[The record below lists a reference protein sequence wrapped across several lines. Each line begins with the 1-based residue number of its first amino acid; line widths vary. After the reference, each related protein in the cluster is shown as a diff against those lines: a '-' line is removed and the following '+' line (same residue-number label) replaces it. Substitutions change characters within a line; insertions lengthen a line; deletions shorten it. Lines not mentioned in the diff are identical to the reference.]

1 MTSIDHRAV
10 PADQTSRER
19 LRTRGLDYR
28 VVDQD
33 DEARAIPFQRA
44 VHRGFLGGEPTLE
57 SLTHD
62 RKTLARRRTVGVFED
77 GASDD
82 ARPIGTVDAWVTP
95 MTIPGG
101 EIDMWAI
108 SGVTVAATHR
118 RRGVARA
125 LLEGELR
132 AAASAGVPLAGL
144 TVSEATIYARY
155 GFGAALPAVRYTVDT
170 RRAGWGGHAPAG
182 RLEYR
187 EREEL
192 VQDLADVHERDRA
205 TRSGRIPG
213 WPERWEGFAG
223 VSPDVTDRE
232 KVRGV
237 RYLDEEGDIRGVIVY
252 SLEDTGGSFRFSLR
266 VRALFAETVDARAAL
281 WRFALQ
287 HDLVDEVTADLQTT
301 DDPLPWLVADQRGVK
316 QEIHDHG
323 WLRILDLQQTL
334 EARRYSA
341 PLDLVLR
348 IEDPLDFTDGTW
360 RLRVDGAGAATVE
373 PSDADPDATMGVS
386 ALSSIYAGAVRAET
400 LRGAGKITTNAMVA
414 EQLDRAFIALPAPSL
429 DIWY

>member
-1 MTSIDHRAV
+1 MTSIDHRDV
-10 PADQTSRER
+10 PADQTSQER
-19 LRTRGLDYR
+19 LSTRGLDYR
-28 VVDQD
+28 VVDQH
-33 DEARAIPFQRA
+33 DEARAVPFQRA
-44 VHRGFLGGEPTLE
+44 VHRGFGGGEPTSE

-62 RKTLARRRTVGVFED
+62 RKTLTTRRTVGVFEQD
-77 GASDD
+77 AADD
-82 ARPIGTVDAWVTP
+82 AKPIGTVDAWVTP

-118 RRGVARA
+118 RRGIARA

-192 VQDLADVHERDRA
+192 VEDLASVHDRDRV

-213 WPERWEGFAG
+213 WPERWEGYAG
-223 VSPDVTDRE
+223 VSPGETDRE

-237 RYLDEEGDIRGVIVY
+237 HYLDEDGEVRGVIVY
-252 SLEDTGGSFRFSLR
+252 SLEDTGGTFRFGLR
-266 VRALFAETVDARAAL
+266 VRALFADTIDARAAL

-287 HDLVDEVTADLQTT
+287 HDLVDEVTADLQTP

-323 WLRILDLQQTL
+323 WLRILDLPRTL
-334 EARRYSA
+334 DARRYSA

-348 IEDPLDFTDGTW
+348 IEDPLDFTEGTW
-360 RLRVDGAGAATVE
+360 RLRVDGAGVATVE
-373 PSDADPDATMGVS
+373 RSDADADATLGVS

-400 LRGAGKITTNAMVA
+400 LRGAGKIVTTAAVA
-414 EQLDRAFIALPAPSL
+414 DQLDRAFLALPAPSL